1 MAKFILCFQ
10 SSSYETRIG
19 QAFPALAEF
28 VISLMRADLA
38 I

>member
-10 SSSYETRIG
+10 SSYETRIG
-19 QAFPALAEF
+19 QAFPALDEF